1 MDRDSDQTKR
11 LLCEF
16 GYSYEL
22 EVYPDP
28 GMSLQGNSVELKN
41 FVRNCYLLSS
51 IPSFLKLLRSLE
63 GSRSSTEYD
72 RNPNS
77 DPARKFSNEMD
88 PDSDAR
94 ELEFESITLLDYNLP

>member
-1 MDRDSDQTKR
+1 MDSDSDQTKR

-41 FVRNCYLLSS
+41 FVRNCYLCSS
-51 IPSFLKLLRSLE
+51 IPSFLKLLGR
-63 GSRSSTEYD
+63 D
-72 RNPNS
+72 P
-77 DPARKFSNEMD
+77 DPAQCMIGIRIQI
-88 PDSDAR
+88 P
-94 ELEFESITLLDYNLP
+94 LENLAMKWILILMPENWNLNP